1 MACGLSPVSPHHAL
15 CSRHHIEV
23 RMSDDIIID
32 VKNVWKRY
40 GLPPLLPWKRH
51 ALREEDCALTD
62 ISFQV
67 RRGGSLGILGRN
79 GAGKSTL
86 LKLLAGVT
94 PPDKGSIDIRGSIFP
109 MIELNAGIS
118 MELSGRENIQLLAT
132 IMGFNDKAIRRL
144 EPEVVDFSELE
155 GWIDKPVWQYSSG
168 MLARLA
174 FGIAVHARAD
184 ILLVD
189 EVLSTGDIMFQKKCQ
204 EKVQQML
211 SSGTTFLFV
220 SHSPYQVERLC
231 EHGLLLSHGKSI
243 RWGDALQVVKQYLQ
257 DIRSKNAKNPT
268 VSSQNILRPGT
279 GDIRVEKVSFCDRKN
294 NELIQIISGSD
305 VNIKVD
311 YIAYNSIENAYFQI
325 RILDEYQRIITT
337 LSPKFGEYKSIII
350 NKGRGSIIYAI
361 KNFPLCGE
369 CFWISVKCTAGY
381 LVDMAE
387 NIREFSVD
395 GSNDMDENIATAGII
410 SLNYKYMTD

>member
-1 MACGLSPVSPHHAL
+1 
-15 CSRHHIEV
+15 
-23 RMSDDIIID
+23 MSDDIIID

-204 EKVQQML
+204 EKVQQILQAQPSCLFHIAPIKLNDYVSMAYYFLMGKAFVGGML
-211 SSGTTFLFV
+211 
-220 SHSPYQVERLC
+220 
-231 EHGLLLSHGKSI
+231 
-243 RWGDALQVVKQYLQ
+243 
-257 DIRSKNAKNPT
+257 
-268 VSSQNILRPGT
+268 
-279 GDIRVEKVSFCDRKN
+279 
-294 NELIQIISGSD
+294 
-305 VNIKVD
+305 
-311 YIAYNSIENAYFQI
+311 
-325 RILDEYQRIITT
+325 
-337 LSPKFGEYKSIII
+337 YKS
-350 NKGRGSIIYAI
+350 
-361 KNFPLCGE
+361 
-369 CFWISVKCTAGY
+369 
-381 LVDMAE
+381 
-387 NIREFSVD
+387 
-395 GSNDMDENIATAGII
+395 
-410 SLNYKYMTD
+410 

>member
-1 MACGLSPVSPHHAL
+1 
-15 CSRHHIEV
+15 
-23 RMSDDIIID
+23 MSDDIIID

-51 ALREEDCALTD
+51 ALREEDCALKD

-168 MLARLA
+168 MLARLG
-174 FGIAVHARAD
+174 FSIAVNVKSD

-189 EVLSTGDIMFQKKCQ
+189 EVLTVGDIKFQRKAH
-204 EKVQQML
+204 EKMRSL
-211 SSGTTFLFV
+211 ISSGITFLYV
-220 SHSPYQVERLC
+220 TQNAYEVERIC
-231 EHGLLLSHGKSI
+231 ENGLILSHGLLSFYGSGTDAKINYIKENFKSNNNNSTLKITCVAPGNGDVTISHAEILNCNRENLNSI
-243 RWGDALQVVKQYLQ
+243 NLFE
-257 DIRSKNAKNPT
+257 DI
-268 VSSQNILRPGT
+268 ILKLECTARIDLT
-279 GDIRVEKVSFCDRKN
+279 EFKIAIRICD
-294 NELIQIISGSD
+294 ISGLLIS
-305 VNIKVD
+305 
-311 YIAYNSIENAYFQI
+311 S
-325 RILDEYQRIITT
+325 
-337 LSPKFGEYKSIII
+337 LSPCQDWYPSSIKAGKFSIFC
-350 NKGRGSIIYAI
+350 KI
-361 KNFPLCGE
+361 KNFSLYGTE
-369 CFWISVKCTAGY
+369 FILNIKLTNLNTAEIVSISEFPNTAIEPTY
-381 LVDMAE
+381 AE
-387 NIREFSVD
+387 TLGNQGMVFLKTEWSI
-395 GSNDMDENIATAGII
+395 
-410 SLNYKYMTD
+410 KK